1 MFRRGVPGRAIAP
14 EGMTMCRRMGVLS
27 LLPVFGLILWSGA
40 TAKAQGLDTPA
51 SKDDWEEINF
61 EFNSSVMVDGFPS
74 LLRLA
79 DLLKDHADYRVRVEG
94 YTDGI
99 GSVSYNDKL
108 GMARGNMVR
117 DFLVK
122 YGARA
127 GQFEVVSRGKT
138 APKVRNEKPGYT
150 KTDEARYMNRRVV
163 LTVMDAQGK
172 TVGAGGPG
180 DAIRAIQAQPAPAN
194 PNPDCCNEIL
204 KRLDKLD
211 DIAKM
216 LKDLADQNAALRQEV
231 AGLKQNQSD
240 LENRINNIPKPPEPI
255 KPPSADEVAQAV
267 QANIEKNKQP
277 KFELLGVN
285 VGSDSNGNVTFTGRG
300 RYFAPL
306 NKNFAVQTQAEYLYF
321 KGQREGQFDIGMVD
335 RMNRVQA
342 GLFAS
347 FKNVD
352 LAAYQHNGTLG
363 QGSFAL
369 DYIFG
374 RGKVGIFGTQ
384 AFLDNAIINVANAYT
399 PDGVMLQHLF
409 IENYLSVVNQAG
421 VSGTI
426 G

>member
-1 MFRRGVPGRAIAP
+1 MLRKLGVFSAVP
-14 EGMTMCRRMGVLS
+14 VL
-27 LLPVFGLILWSGA
+27 GLMLWTAGG
-40 TAKAQGLDTPA
+40 AKAQGLDTQA

-61 EFNSSVMVDGFPS
+61 EFNSSVLVDGFPS

-79 DLLKDHADYRVRVEG
+79 ELLQAHADYHVRVEG

-99 GSVSYNDKL
+99 GSAAYNDRL
-108 GMARGNMVR
+108 GMARGNTVR

-216 LKDLADQNAALRQEV
+216 LKDLADQNAALRREV
-231 AGLKQNQSD
+231 DGLKQAQQVLESKANQPQ
-240 LENRINNIPKPPEPI
+240 PKPPT
-255 KPPSADEVAQAV
+255 ADEVAQAV
-267 QANIEKNKQP
+267 TKDLDKNKQP
-277 KFELLGVN
+277 KFQLLGVN
-285 VGSDSNGNVTFTGRG
+285 VGMDQSGDVTANARG
-300 RYFAPL
+300 RYFSP
-306 NKNFAVQTQAEYLYF
+306 FADHFAFQAQAEYQYF
-321 KGQREGQFDIGMVD
+321 KSD
-335 RMNRVQA
+335 
-342 GLFAS
+342 
-347 FKNVD
+347 
-352 LAAYQHNGTLG
+352 
-363 QGSFAL
+363 
-369 DYIFG
+369 
-374 RGKVGIFGTQ
+374 
-384 AFLDNAIINVANAYT
+384 
-399 PDGVMLQHLF
+399 
-409 IENYLSVVNQAG
+409 
-421 VSGTI
+421 
-426 G
+426 